1 MSPYLGESLKGNRI
15 KLLGLILVLVG
26 AGVAVGFWRL
36 ARTGRGSRSDAN
48 SEPTQSAQQ
57 PSGISCLGRIEPRDG
72 ILRISAR
79 SISGQPS
86 IVGKLN
92 VREGDWVK
100 AGQVMAVLDSRGQ
113 LEAAVHDLEARES
126 VARERVAQVK
136 AGAKQADIAAQKAE
150 IARLEAVLANARAQ
164 SDLCEELYKKQA
176 ATAVELEQK
185 HTLLETSTQML
196 NEARSK
202 LLSLGEVREADVK
215 LAEAEV
221 QAAAAS
227 VASARAQFQAA
238 EVRAPFDG
246 QVLKINAHPG
256 EEVGPKGILEL
267 GRTDQ
272 MYVIAEVVESDVG
285 RLQIGE
291 DATIS
296 SEALQGPLH
305 GKVESIG
312 LEVAKNDLMQ
322 TDPASLSDARVI
334 EVKIRLDESAKASRL
349 VHGQVTAVIR
359 P

>member
-1 MSPYLGESLKGNRI
+1 VGF
-15 KLLGLILVLVG
+15 ILVLVV
-26 AGVAVGFWRL
+26 AGVAVGLWRVAHL
-36 ARTGRGSRSDAN
+36 GRGSRVDAS
-48 SEPTQSAQQ
+48 SEPTPSAPQ
-57 PSGISCLGRIEPRDG
+57 PSGISCLGHIEPRDG

-100 AGQVMAVLDSRGQ
+100 AGQVVAVLDSRDQ
-113 LEAAVHDLEARES
+113 LEAAVHDLEARER
-126 VARERVAQVK
+126 VAEERVAQVK
-136 AGAKQADIAAQKAE
+136 AGAKQADVAAQKAE
-150 IARLEAVLANARAQ
+150 IARQEAVVANARAQ
-164 SDLCEELYKKQA
+164 SDLCEQLFKKQA
-176 ATAVELEQK
+176 ATAVEMEQK

-196 NEARSK
+196 NEARSR
-202 LLSLGEVREADVK
+202 LLSLGEVRDSDLK

-227 VASARAQFQAA
+227 VASAQAQLQAA

-246 QVLKINAHPG
+246 KVLKINAQPG
-256 EEVGPKGILEL
+256 EEVGPKGVMEL

-285 RLQIGE
+285 RVQVGE
-291 DATIS
+291 NATIS
-296 SEALQGPLH
+296 SEALEGPLH

-312 LEVAKNDLMQ
+312 LEVAKNDVVP
-322 TDPASLSDARVI
+322 TDPASLTDARVV
-334 EVKIRLDESAKASRL
+334 EVQIRLDDSAKASRL